1 LRTRLRPRGAR
12 ALAALFALFALFALA
27 STKGI
32 GAQEG
37 RAAADRLASTQVLPA
52 DSDAPR
58 LRPERFVR
66 PIQGRATRVYD
77 GDSFALL
84 GADGRRLQI
93 RISGIDAPEKGQ
105 AFADRS
111 RRHLSQLLLQKDLL
125 ITPIKTDVYG
135 RIVAVV
141 SADEQDIGLAQL
153 RAGLAW
159 HFLRYARDQS
169 VEQRQAYARAEAE
182 AREAR
187 VGLWRDREPLEP
199 WRFREKQ
206 RGR

>member
-1 LRTRLRPRGAR
+1 M
-12 ALAALFALFALFALA
+12 
-27 STKGI
+27 
-32 GAQEG
+32 
-37 RAAADRLASTQVLPA
+37 
-52 DSDAPR
+52 
-58 LRPERFVR
+58 
-66 PIQGRATRVYD
+66 YD
-77 GDSFALL
+77 GDSFVLL
-84 GADGRRLQI
+84 AADGRRLQV

-111 RRHLSQLLLQKDLL
+111 RRHLSELLVQQDLL

-135 RIVAVV
+135 RVVAVV
-141 SADEQDIGLAQL
+141 SAGEQDIGLAQL

-169 VEQRQAYARAEAE
+169 VEQRQAYARAEAA
-182 AREAR
+182 AREAG

-206 RGR
+206 RERKERRLEDRADARPTAIVRSDPLAARPRGRRRLGSATA